1 MLARQLVEERGATLA
16 ETARYL
22 VVTSFSLL
30 VFQGVRRFEAE

>member
-22 VVTSFSLL
+22 VVTSF
-30 VFQGVRRFEAE
+30 FPPGFPRG